1 MYPMRPPVTLDSSG
15 PASHMPAMSRQEPP
29 SLIQAMTRGLRGKCP
44 HCNQGALYW
53 RYLKVEPRCQVC
65 GHDLSQYPAD
75 DGPAYFTILIV
86 GHLLVAP
93 LLFFPIIWQAPTAIM
108 VPATLIPLAGATL
121 ALLPRV
127 KGAFIG
133 LLYVLRI
140 KERDAHLHTADM
152 AD

>member
-15 PASHMPAMSRQEPP
+15 PAPHMPAMSRQEPP
-29 SLIQAMTRGLRGKCP
+29 TLIQAMTRGLRGKCP
-44 HCNQGALYW
+44 HCNEGALYW
-53 RYLKVEPRCQVC
+53 RYLKVEPRCQAC
-65 GHDLSQYPAD
+65 GHDLAQYPAD

-133 LLYVLRI
+133 LLYILRV

>member
-1 MYPMRPPVTLDSSG
+1 MNQS
-15 PASHMPAMSRQEPP
+15 P
-29 SLIQAMTRGLRGKCP
+29 SFFQAFARGLRGRCP
-44 HCNQGALYW
+44 HCGEGRLFW
-53 RYLKVEPRCQVC
+53 KYLKVEPACEAC
-65 GHDLSQYPAD
+65 GHNLARYPAD

-93 LLFFPIIWQAPTAIM
+93 LLLFPIIWQAPATVL
-108 VPATLIPLAGATL
+108 VPATLIPLAGVTL

-133 LLYVLRI
+133 VLHQVGVR
-140 KERDAHLHTADM
+140 EADAHLHTADA

>member
-1 MYPMRPPVTLDSSG
+1 
-15 PASHMPAMSRQEPP
+15 MPAMSRHEPP
-29 SLIQAMTRGLRGKCP
+29 TLIQAMTRGLRGKCP
-44 HCNQGALYW
+44 HCNEGALYW
-53 RYLKVEPRCQVC
+53 RYLKVEPRCQAC

-133 LLYVLRI
+133 LLYILRV